1 MAVKLTTTKCGHCG
15 ITWEYRSLF
24 NMDSI
29 VGPPFIKCRTC
40 GGMNKTDSNVY
51 KKLNLFGKIYFI
63 VGKSVSLLIYGLF
76 FVGLVI
82 SFITNLETFPII
94 PSLIIL
100 LLAFSVPAYHFLTL
114 KKSIKKLDDMVENN
128 GGFVWSDE
136 VYEK

>member
-15 ITWEYRSLF
+15 LTWEYRSLF

-63 VGKSVSLLIYGLF
+63 VGQSVSLLIYGLF

-82 SFITNLETFPII
+82 SFIINFETFSIQFSI
-94 PSLIIL
+94 TFLIIFL
-100 LLAFSVPAYHFLTL
+100 LVFSIPAYHF
-114 KKSIKKLDDMVENN
+114 
-128 GGFVWSDE
+128 
-136 VYEK
+136 